1 MPKPMSLAQYRA
13 SVKVLGEKS
22 ALFQHRK
29 EILEGLDMGL
39 SHEQIHY
46 FLTTQKGLKVSRQA
60 LTAWLKKH
68 KNTDQK
74 ALFEPS
80 PKPVKNQAN
89 TTEIQQNE
97 VINQPKGEPATHL
110 KVDDVA
116 SMAKAKLEAQA
127 AEAGIDLSDLPQ
139 GLYSMFAAQILK

>member
-13 SVKVLGEKS
+13 SVRVLGEKS
-22 ALFQHRK
+22 ALFQYEK
-29 EILEGLDMGL
+29 EIFEALDMGL

-46 FLTTQKGLKVSRQA
+46 FLTTQKGLKISRQA
-60 LTAWLKKH
+60 LTSWLKKH
-68 KNTDQK
+68 KNTNQK
-74 ALFEPS
+74 ATIFEPS
-80 PKPVKNQAN
+80 QKQAN
-89 TTEIQQNE
+89 TTVTQKNE

-110 KVDDVA
+110 KVDDRA

-139 GLYSMFAAQILK
+139 GLYSMFATQILK

>member
-46 FLTTQKGLKVSRQA
+46 FLTSQKGLKISRQA

-68 KNTDQK
+68 KNTSQK
-74 ALFEPS
+74 ATIFEPIQEQRQKQ
-80 PKPVKNQAN
+80 PN
-89 TTEIQQNE
+89 TTEIQ
-97 VINQPKGEPATHL
+97 PKGEPTTHL
-110 KVDDVA
+110 KVDDRA